1 MKVPQS
7 AIILF
12 ACCLLFAPA
21 ALFAQT
27 RADGGLATNPVFQKN
42 CVKCHG
48 KTAQGRHF
56 AGPPLASDK
65 TRAASD
71 DELRTVITNG
81 KGRMPKF
88 ADKLSPEEISTLVE
102 QVRALNQK

>member
-1 MKVPQS
+1 MKVHRS

-12 ACCLLFAPA
+12 ACCLLCAPA

-27 RADGGLATNPVFQKN
+27 PAIGGLVTNPVFQKN

-56 AGPPLASDK
+56 AGPPLVSDK

-71 DELRTVITNG
+71 DELRTVIANG

-88 ADKLSPEEISTLVE
+88 ADKLTPEQISTLVE

>member
-1 MKVPQS
+1 VKVHRS

-12 ACCLLFAPA
+12 ASCLLCLPSV
-21 ALFAQT
+21 LFAQT
-27 RADGGLATNPVFQKN
+27 RTDGGLAINPVFQKN
-42 CVKCHG
+42 CAKCHG
-48 KTAQGRHF
+48 KTGQGRHF
-56 AGPPLASDK
+56 AGPPLMSDK

-71 DELRTVITNG
+71 DELRIVITNG

-88 ADKLSPEEISTLVE
+88 ADKLTPEQISTLVE